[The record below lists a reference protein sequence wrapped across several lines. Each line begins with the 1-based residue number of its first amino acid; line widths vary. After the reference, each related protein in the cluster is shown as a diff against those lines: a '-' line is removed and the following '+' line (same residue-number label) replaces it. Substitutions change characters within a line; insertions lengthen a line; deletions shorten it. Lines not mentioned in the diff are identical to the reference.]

1 MRAAIGVTVLLIL
14 GVGVIPL
21 RVGAVQQP
29 AYDLLIQNALVVDGT
44 GSPGRTMDIA
54 IKDGRIA
61 KVGALGTAGAA
72 ARLDARGLVAA
83 PGFIDVHTH
92 ADDLASRPQAEN
104 FIRMGVTS
112 VVAGN
117 CGTSALAV
125 GEAFDRIREAT
136 VAVNFATLIGHNTV
150 RTAVMGRAE
159 RAPTLAELD
168 RMKSLVYTAM
178 VDGAVGFS
186 TGLQYVPGTY
196 ARSNEIIELA
206 RVAANEGGLYA
217 THMRNEGT
225 DLEASVRESI
235 NVARTLDMGL
245 QISHLKVDSPN
256 RWGASAAALALID
269 EARARGLRVEADQYA
284 YSAASS
290 SLSIRFPAWALEGDA
305 ASVRDRLNDPPVWAK
320 IKKEIQGLLAE
331 RGFTDLSWAT
341 VASYRTDP
349 TLNGLS
355 MKDVATKLL
364 GAATAD
370 AQIEAARLLMLGGG
384 ASMVYHLMGDAD
396 IERIMRHPMVAVASD
411 AGVLEPGAGV
421 PHPRGYGNNARV
433 LGEYVRERKIL
444 PLEEAVR
451 KMTSLPAQH
460 FGLAGR
466 GVIRE
471 GAAADLVLFD
481 AARVRDA
488 ATYERPHAFP
498 DGMPHVLV
506 NGTFVVRDGKAT
518 GARPGQV
525 LRRDRK

>member
-1 MRAAIGVTVLLIL
+1 MRGVQTGTAGTRGTAGTAGTPRVAIAISVTVLLIL
-14 GVGVIPL
+14 GVGIVPG
-21 RVGAVQQP
+21 RVSAVQQP
-29 AYDLLIQNALVVDGT
+29 TYDLVIQNALVVDGT
-44 GSPGRTMDIA
+44 GTPGRVMDIA

-61 KVGALGTAGAA
+61 RVGPLGTAGAT

-92 ADDLASRPQAEN
+92 ADDLATRPQAEN

-112 VVAGN
+112 IVAGN
-117 CGTSALAV
+117 CGSSALAV

-159 RAPTLAELD
+159 RAPALAELD
-168 RMKSLVYTAM
+168 RMKSLIYTAM

-235 NVARTLDMGL
+235 NVARTLDIGL

-290 SLSIRFPAWALEGDA
+290 SPRSGFRRGRSRETRRACAIGSTMRWSGRR
-305 ASVRDRLNDPPVWAK
+305 SSRRCRDCSPNAGSRTC
-320 IKKEIQGLLAE
+320 
-331 RGFTDLSWAT
+331 RG
-341 VASYRTDP
+341 
-349 TLNGLS
+349 
-355 MKDVATKLL
+355 
-364 GAATAD
+364 
-370 AQIEAARLLMLGGG
+370 
-384 ASMVYHLMGDAD
+384 
-396 IERIMRHPMVAVASD
+396 
-411 AGVLEPGAGV
+411 
-421 PHPRGYGNNARV
+421 PRWR
-433 LGEYVRERKIL
+433 
-444 PLEEAVR
+444 
-451 KMTSLPAQH
+451 
-460 FGLAGR
+460 
-466 GVIRE
+466 
-471 GAAADLVLFD
+471 
-481 AARVRDA
+481 
-488 ATYERPHAFP
+488 
-498 DGMPHVLV
+498 
-506 NGTFVVRDGKAT
+506 AT
-518 GARPGQV
+518 GPI
-525 LRRDRK
+525 RR